1 MLDTGWRSKADRPFV
16 PPRVIVEV
24 ESEDE
29 TQLPKDQPLREAR
42 QDEED
47 NGRDFVPVSSAMLLE
62 EGRSEDENGVPFF
75 AKTKQGEGKH

>member
-1 MLDTGWRSKADRPFV
+1 MLETGWRSKADRPLV

-29 TQLPKDQPLREAR
+29 TQLPKDQPLTEAR

-47 NGRDFVPVSSAMLLE
+47 NGRDFVPVSAMLLE
-62 EGRSEDENGVPFF
+62 ERRSEDENGVPVKNYFG
-75 AKTKQGEGKH
+75 KTK